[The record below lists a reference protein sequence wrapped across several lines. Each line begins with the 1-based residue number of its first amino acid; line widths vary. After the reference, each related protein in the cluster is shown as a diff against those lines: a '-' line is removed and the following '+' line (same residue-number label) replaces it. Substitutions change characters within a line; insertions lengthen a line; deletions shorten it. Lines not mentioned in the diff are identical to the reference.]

1 MTRRTTTATTTADA
15 RPTSRA
21 RATDSTATTE
31 PRAATEARGSRP
43 ASGRAGRT
51 APKVVGLTPFERF
64 RLIIDDLGL
73 FPEWSIVDEGE
84 TADADSSAH
93 VTPLDDYH
101 SAGFATSRQG
111 WPADP
116 TEQRR
121 VLYHEA
127 AHLLLAD
134 LSHAGQAAADAL
146 PEPAKGLAKAH
157 LTRQEELL
165 ADRLARLLDP
175 TTEEDER

>member
-1 MTRRTTTATTTADA
+1 VSRRVRTTKLTDARRTG
-15 RPTSRA
+15 RA
-21 RATDSTATTE
+21 RATDATATTE
-31 PRAATEARGSRP
+31 PRAATETRGSRP

-51 APKVVGLTPFERF
+51 AGRVVGLTPFERF
-64 RLIIDDLGL
+64 RLIADSLGL
-73 FPEWSIVDEGE
+73 FPEWSLVDEGE

-175 TTEEDER
+175 TEEQPD